1 MNWIEALFGLSPD
14 NGDGS
19 FETTIVLS
27 LTALV
32 MVLLMWRPFVRH
44 RHCRQRSLH

>member
-19 FETTIVLS
+19 FETAVVLS

-32 MVLLMWRPFVRH
+32 MAFLMWRPLA
-44 RHCRQRSLH
+44 RQWRRRSST